1 MMRDL
6 LGKRSESLANDLRR
20 AHVFYR
26 PSRVTGC
33 NREGA
38 DHSYPRKGVSTLARR
53 SGYVERGPA
62 LDPANRVAAAVA
74 VATEVVT
81 RTATKLQDDGTKNR
95 KAILGGFGSLL
106 LSLP

>member
-26 PSRVTGC
+26 PSRVTGR

-38 DHSYPRKGVSTLARR
+38 DHSYPRKGVSALGRR
-53 SGYVERGPA
+53 FRHMERGPA
-62 LDPANRVAAAVA
+62 LDPANRVAAAA
-74 VATEVVT
+74 VVVT
-81 RTATKLQDDGTKNR
+81 GIVTQTATGL
-95 KAILGGFGSLL
+95 
-106 LSLP
+106 